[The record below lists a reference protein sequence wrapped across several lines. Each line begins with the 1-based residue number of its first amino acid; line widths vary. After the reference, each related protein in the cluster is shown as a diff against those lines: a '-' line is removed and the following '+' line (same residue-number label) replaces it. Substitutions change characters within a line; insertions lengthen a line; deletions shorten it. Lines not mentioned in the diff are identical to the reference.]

1 MCLRGWVGRCFR
13 AVSDQFQTSFGH
25 VTRLPHSLDLFCK
38 AEKGGTY
45 IITFQDIASS
55 DHIGYDRIIS
65 DLQTLMPEGLTPPG
79 TNPKL
84 NPKLEKGSAQT
95 WLERHPVKFQ
105 KVKK

>member
-79 TNPKL
+79 TPLTPKES
-84 NPKLEKGSAQT
+84 KT
-95 WLERHPVKFQ
+95 
-105 KVKK
+105 